1 MLMLLLLLLMLLLL
15 MLLLML
21 LLILLL
27 MQKMTIENAT
37 LRSALDMPPSQVAS
51 GQQLQ
56 HAAPSATSSSATSS
70 DQHVALQEHAQQLQV

>member
-1 MLMLLLLLLMLLLL
+1 MLMPLILL

-21 LLILLL
+21 LLL
-27 MQKMTIENAT
+27 QKMTIENAT

-56 HAAPSATSSSATSS
+56 HVAPSATSSA
-70 DQHVALQEHAQQLQV
+70 QHVALQEHAQQLQV

>member
-1 MLMLLLLLLMLLLL
+1 MMTLLLLLLLMMMMLPMLL

-21 LLILLL
+21 LLLL
-27 MQKMTIENAT
+27 QKMTIENAT

-56 HAAPSATSSSATSS
+56 HAAPSATSFA
-70 DQHVALQEHAQQLQV
+70 QHVALQEHAQQLQV